1 MVVNPESARHDDDR
15 CSGARTSY
23 WALWT
28 LLGDAGVHMVGT
40 DLAQL
45 GALGAILVACF
56 FDTLDVR

>member
-1 MVVNPESARHDDDR
+1 MMMIGVQEPGRAIGRF
-15 CSGARTSY
+15 
-23 WALWT
+23 WT